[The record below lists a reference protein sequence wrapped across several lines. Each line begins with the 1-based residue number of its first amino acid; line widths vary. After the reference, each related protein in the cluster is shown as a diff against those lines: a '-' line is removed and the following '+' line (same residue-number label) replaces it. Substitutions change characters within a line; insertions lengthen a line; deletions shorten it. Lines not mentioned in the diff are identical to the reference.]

1 MQNQDTAPISGW
13 RRSLNTLNI
22 RQFRWLMAGNAAFF
36 LAMQGQ
42 VLTRTFLA
50 WELTQQEMSLA
61 YINIAFAIPM
71 LIFSLLGGAMSDRI
85 ERRKL
90 IIIGQLILLANEC
103 TIMGLLIVGTLEF
116 WNLLIAGMIAGSIMP
131 FIMPARTALVYNV
144 VGPNKLGSAMALS
157 SAVMNLSRILGPAM
171 MGFAISLYSTVGAY
185 IIAVTLYSTSVLCML
200 GIHRNKNNHGNALKP
215 SLSQDVLAGIMYV
228 KSYRP
233 LLICILFGL
242 APMLLAMPFQSFLV
256 VFADQV
262 WAVGE
267 RGLGILMGMS
277 GLGGVI
283 GSIWVAQRGERI
295 DRTKLM
301 TLNALLFGVLIIVF
315 SLTSNFYLALI
326 PLVFANICSS
336 ASQTLNTTTTQLLV
350 DDAQRG
356 RTSSLMM
363 MAYGLTPLG
372 VLPMAFLA
380 QHIGVQWATI
390 TGCVTL
396 VFILTG
402 FYWQSKTLKTL
413 DQAVKAKLNR
423 LNASAANALSDPN

>member
-1 MQNQDTAPISGW
+1 
-13 RRSLNTLNI
+13 
-22 RQFRWLMAGNAAFF
+22 MAGNAAFF

-50 WELTQQEMSLA
+50 WELTHQEMSLA

-103 TIMGLLIVGTLEF
+103 AVMGLLIFGVLEF
-116 WNLLIAGMIAGSIMP
+116 WNLLIAGIIAGVFMP
-131 FIMPARTALVYNV
+131 FVMPARTALVYNV
-144 VGPNKLGSAMALS
+144 VGPNKLGNAMALS

-185 IIAVTLYSTSVLCML
+185 IIAVALYSTSVLCML
-200 GIHRNKNNHGNALKP
+200 GIHRNKNSHGNTIKP
-215 SLSQDVLAGIMYV
+215 KISQDVLAGITYI

-233 LLICILFGL
+233 LLICIFFGL
-242 APMLLAMPFQSFLV
+242 IPMLLAMPFQKFLV
-256 VFADQV
+256 VFADQI

-295 DRTKLM
+295 NRTKLM
-301 TLNALLFGVLIIVF
+301 AVNALLFAVLIIAF
-315 SLTSNFYLALI
+315 SLTSHFYLALI
-326 PLVFANICSS
+326 PLVIASACGT
-336 ASQTLNTTTTQLLV
+336 ASQTLNTTTIQLLV

-356 RTSSLMM
+356 RTSSFMM

-390 TGCVTL
+390 TGCIAL
-396 VFILTG
+396 VFILAG
-402 FYWQSKTLKTL
+402 FYWQSQTLKTL
-413 DQAVKAKLNR
+413 DDAVKEKLNR
-423 LNASAANALSDPN
+423 INAQSDPDSHA

>member
-1 MQNQDTAPISGW
+1 
-13 RRSLNTLNI
+13 
-22 RQFRWLMAGNAAFF
+22 MAGNAAFF

-50 WELTQQEMSLA
+50 WELTHQEMSLA

-103 TIMGLLIVGTLEF
+103 AVMGLLIFGVLEF
-116 WNLLIAGMIAGSIMP
+116 WNLLIAGIIAGVFMP
-131 FIMPARTALVYNV
+131 FVMPARTALVYNV
-144 VGPNKLGSAMALS
+144 VGPNKLGNAMALS

-185 IIAVTLYSTSVLCML
+185 IIAVALYSTSVLCML
-200 GIHRNKNNHGNALKP
+200 GIHRNKNSHGNTIKP
-215 SLSQDVLAGIMYV
+215 KISQDVLAGITYI

-233 LLICILFGL
+233 LLICIFFGL
-242 APMLLAMPFQSFLV
+242 IPMLLAMPFQKFLV
-256 VFADQV
+256 VFADQI

-295 DRTKLM
+295 NRTKLM
-301 TLNALLFGVLIIVF
+301 AVNALLFAVLIIAF
-315 SLTSNFYLALI
+315 SLTSHFYLALI
-326 PLVFANICSS
+326 PLVIASACGT
-336 ASQTLNTTTTQLLV
+336 ASQTLNTTTIQLLV

-356 RTSSLMM
+356 RTSSFMM

-390 TGCVTL
+390 TGCVAL
-396 VFILTG
+396 VFILAG
-402 FYWQSKTLKTL
+402 FYWQSQTLKTL
-413 DQAVKAKLNR
+413 DDAVKDKLNR
-423 LNASAANALSDPN
+423 INAQSDPDSHA

>member
-1 MQNQDTAPISGW
+1 MPISGW

-50 WELTQQEMSLA
+50 WDLTQEEMSLA

-103 TIMGLLIVGTLEF
+103 TVMGLLIVGSLEF
-116 WNLLIAGMIAGSIMP
+116 WNLLIAGVIAGVFMP
-131 FIMPARTALVYNV
+131 FIMPARTALVYGV
-144 VGPNKLGSAMALS
+144 VGPNKLGNAMALS
-157 SAVMNLSRILGPAM
+157 SAVQNLSRILGPAM

-185 IIAVTLYSTSVLCML
+185 IIAVTLYSTSVLCMF
-200 GIHRNKNNHGNALKP
+200 GIHRNKNSHGNTVKP
-215 SLSQDVLAGIMYV
+215 KLSQDVLAGIMYV

-242 APMLLAMPFQSFLV
+242 VPMLLAMPFQNFLV

-267 RGLGILMGMS
+267 RGLGMLMGMS

-301 TLNALLFGVLIIVF
+301 ALNALLFGMLIIIF

-326 PLVFANICSS
+326 PLVFASACGT
-336 ASQTLNTTTTQLLV
+336 ASQTLNNTTTQLLV
-350 DDAQRG
+350 DDTQRG

-396 VFILTG
+396 VFIITA

-413 DQAVKAKLNR
+413 DQAVKDKLNR
-423 LNASAANALSDPN
+423 LNA

>member
-1 MQNQDTAPISGW
+1 
-13 RRSLNTLNI
+13 
-22 RQFRWLMAGNAAFF
+22 MAGNAAFF

-42 VLTRTFLA
+42 VLTRSFLA
-50 WELTQQEMSLA
+50 WDLTQQEMSLA

-103 TIMGLLIVGTLEF
+103 AVMGLLIVGVLEF
-116 WNLLIAGMIAGSIMP
+116 WNLLIAGIIAGVFMP
-131 FIMPARTALVYNV
+131 FVMPARTALVYNV
-144 VGPNKLGSAMALS
+144 VGPNKLGNAMALS

-185 IIAVTLYSTSVLCML
+185 IIAVTLYATSILCML
-200 GIHRNKNNHGNALKP
+200 GIHRNKNSHGNTIKP
-215 SLSQDVLAGIMYV
+215 KISQDVLAGITYV
-228 KSYRP
+228 QSYRP

-242 APMLLAMPFQSFLV
+242 IPMLLAMPFQKFLV
-256 VFADQV
+256 VFADQI

-301 TLNALLFGVLIIVF
+301 AFNALLFAVLIIAF
-315 SLTSNFYLALI
+315 SLTSNFYVALI
-326 PLVFANICSS
+326 PLVIASACGT
-336 ASQTLNTTTTQLLV
+336 ASQTLNTTTIQLLV

-356 RTSSLMM
+356 RTSSFMM

-380 QHIGVQWATI
+380 QHMGVQWATI
-390 TGCVTL
+390 TGCIVL
-396 VFILTG
+396 VFIITG
-402 FYWQSKTLKTL
+402 FYWQSQTLKTL
-413 DQAVKAKLNR
+413 DEAVKEKLSCV
-423 LNASAANALSDPN
+423 NAQSGLDSHA

>member
-1 MQNQDTAPISGW
+1 LQNQDTAPISGW

-50 WELTQQEMSLA
+50 WELTQEEMSLA
-61 YINIAFAIPM
+61 YINIAFAIPT

-90 IIIGQLILLANEC
+90 IVIGQLILLANEC
-103 TIMGLLIVGTLEF
+103 AVMGLLIFGALEF
-116 WNLLIAGMIAGSIMP
+116 WNLLIAGVIAGVIMP

-144 VGPNKLGSAMALS
+144 VGPNKLGNAMALS
-157 SAVMNLSRILGPAM
+157 SGVMNLSRILGPAM

-200 GIHRNKNNHGNALKP
+200 GIHRNKNSHGNTIKP
-215 SLSQDVLAGIMYV
+215 KLSQDVLAGILYV

-242 APMLLAMPFQSFLV
+242 VPMLLAMPFQNFLV

-267 RGLGILMGMS
+267 RGLGMLMGMS

-301 TLNALLFGVLIIVF
+301 ALNALLFGVLIIIF

-326 PLVFANICSS
+326 PLVFASACGT
-336 ASQTLNTTTTQLLV
+336 ASQTLNSTTTQLLV

-396 VFILTG
+396 VIIITG
-402 FYWQSKTLKTL
+402 FYWQSQTLKTL
-413 DQAVKAKLNR
+413 DQAVKDKLNR
-423 LNASAANALSDPN
+423 LNA

>member
-1 MQNQDTAPISGW
+1 
-13 RRSLNTLNI
+13 
-22 RQFRWLMAGNAAFF
+22 MAGNAAFF

-50 WELTQQEMSLA
+50 WELTQEEMSLA

-90 IIIGQLILLANEC
+90 IVIGQLILLANEC

-131 FIMPARTALVYNV
+131 FIMPARTALVYDV

-200 GIHRNKNNHGNALKP
+200 GIHRNKNNHGNTLKP

-301 TLNALLFGVLIIVF
+301 TLNALLLRH
-315 SLTSNFYLALI
+315 
-326 PLVFANICSS
+326 C
-336 ASQTLNTTTTQLLV
+336 
-350 DDAQRG
+350 
-356 RTSSLMM
+356 
-363 MAYGLTPLG
+363 
-372 VLPMAFLA
+372 
-380 QHIGVQWATI
+380 
-390 TGCVTL
+390 
-396 VFILTG
+396 
-402 FYWQSKTLKTL
+402 
-413 DQAVKAKLNR
+413 
-423 LNASAANALSDPN
+423 

>member
-1 MQNQDTAPISGW
+1 MQNQDTMPISGW

-50 WELTQQEMSLA
+50 WDLTQEEMSLA

-103 TIMGLLIVGTLEF
+103 TVMGLLIVGSLEF
-116 WNLLIAGMIAGSIMP
+116 WNLLIAGVIAGVFMP
-131 FIMPARTALVYNV
+131 FIMPARTALVYGV
-144 VGPNKLGSAMALS
+144 VGPNKLGNAMALS
-157 SAVMNLSRILGPAM
+157 SAVQNLSRILGPAM

-185 IIAVTLYSTSVLCML
+185 IIAVTLYSTSVLCMF
-200 GIHRNKNNHGNALKP
+200 GIHRNKNSHGNTVKP
-215 SLSQDVLAGIMYV
+215 KLSQDVLAGIMYV

-242 APMLLAMPFQSFLV
+242 VPMLLAMPFQNFLV

-267 RGLGILMGMS
+267 RGLGMLMGMS

-301 TLNALLFGVLIIVF
+301 ALNALLFGMLIIIF

-326 PLVFANICSS
+326 PLVFASACGT
-336 ASQTLNTTTTQLLV
+336 ASQTLNNTTTQLLV
-350 DDAQRG
+350 DDTQRG

-396 VFILTG
+396 VFIITA

-413 DQAVKAKLNR
+413 DQAVKDKLNR
-423 LNASAANALSDPN
+423 LNA

>member
-1 MQNQDTAPISGW
+1 MPISGW

-22 RQFRWLMAGNAAFF
+22 RQFRWLMASNAAFF

-50 WELTQQEMSLA
+50 WDLTQEEMSLA

-103 TIMGLLIVGTLEF
+103 TVLGLLIVGSLEF
-116 WNLLIAGMIAGSIMP
+116 WNLLIAGVIAGVFMP
-131 FIMPARTALVYNV
+131 FIMPARTALVYGV
-144 VGPNKLGSAMALS
+144 VGPNKLGNAMALS

-185 IIAVTLYSTSVLCML
+185 IIAVTLYSTSVLCMF
-200 GIHRNKNNHGNALKP
+200 GIHRNKNSHGNTVKP
-215 SLSQDVLAGIMYV
+215 KLSQDVLAGIMYV

-233 LLICILFGL
+233 LLVCILFGL
-242 APMLLAMPFQSFLV
+242 VPMLLAMPFQNFLV

-267 RGLGILMGMS
+267 RGLGMLMGMS

-301 TLNALLFGVLIIVF
+301 ALNALLFGVLIIVF

-326 PLVFANICSS
+326 PLVFASACGT
-336 ASQTLNTTTTQLLV
+336 ASQTLNNTTTQLLV

-390 TGCVTL
+390 TGCITL
-396 VFILTG
+396 VFIITA

-413 DQAVKAKLNR
+413 DQAVKDKLNR
-423 LNASAANALSDPN
+423 LNA

>member
-1 MQNQDTAPISGW
+1 LQNQDTAPISGW

-50 WELTQQEMSLA
+50 WELTQEEMSLA

-90 IIIGQLILLANEC
+90 IVIGQLILLANEC
-103 TIMGLLIVGTLEF
+103 AVMGLLIFGALEF
-116 WNLLIAGMIAGSIMP
+116 WNLLIAGVIAGVIMP

-144 VGPNKLGSAMALS
+144 VGPNKLGNAMALS
-157 SAVMNLSRILGPAM
+157 SGVMNLSRILGPAM

-200 GIHRNKNNHGNALKP
+200 GIHRNKNSHGNTIKP
-215 SLSQDVLAGIMYV
+215 KLSQDVLAGILYV

-242 APMLLAMPFQSFLV
+242 VPMLLAMPFQNFLV

-262 WAVGE
+262 WAAGE
-267 RGLGILMGMS
+267 RGLGMLMGMS

-301 TLNALLFGVLIIVF
+301 ALNALLFGVLIIVF

-326 PLVFANICSS
+326 PLVFASACGT
-336 ASQTLNTTTTQLLV
+336 ASQTLNSTTTQLLV

-396 VFILTG
+396 VIIITG
-402 FYWQSKTLKTL
+402 FYWQSQTLKTL
-413 DQAVKAKLNR
+413 DQAVKDKLNR
-423 LNASAANALSDPN
+423 INA

>member
-1 MQNQDTAPISGW
+1 
-13 RRSLNTLNI
+13 
-22 RQFRWLMAGNAAFF
+22 
-36 LAMQGQ
+36 
-42 VLTRTFLA
+42 
-50 WELTQQEMSLA
+50 
-61 YINIAFAIPM
+61 
-71 LIFSLLGGAMSDRI
+71 
-85 ERRKL
+85 
-90 IIIGQLILLANEC
+90 
-103 TIMGLLIVGTLEF
+103 
-116 WNLLIAGMIAGSIMP
+116 
-131 FIMPARTALVYNV
+131 
-144 VGPNKLGSAMALS
+144 
-157 SAVMNLSRILGPAM
+157 

-200 GIHRNKNNHGNALKP
+200 GIHRNKNSHGNTIKP
-215 SLSQDVLAGIMYV
+215 KLSQDVLAGILYV

-242 APMLLAMPFQSFLV
+242 VPMLLAMPFQNFLV

-267 RGLGILMGMS
+267 RGLGMLMGMS

-301 TLNALLFGVLIIVF
+301 ALNALLFGVLIIVF

-326 PLVFANICSS
+326 PLVFASACGT
-336 ASQTLNTTTTQLLV
+336 ASQTLNSTTTQLLV

-396 VFILTG
+396 VIIITG
-402 FYWQSKTLKTL
+402 FYWQSQTLKTL
-413 DQAVKAKLNR
+413 DQAVKDKLNR
-423 LNASAANALSDPN
+423 LNA

>member
-1 MQNQDTAPISGW
+1 
-13 RRSLNTLNI
+13 
-22 RQFRWLMAGNAAFF
+22 MAGNAAFF

-50 WELTQQEMSLA
+50 WELTHQEMSLA

-103 TIMGLLIVGTLEF
+103 AVMGLLIFGVLEF
-116 WNLLIAGMIAGSIMP
+116 WNLLIAGIIAGVFMP
-131 FIMPARTALVYNV
+131 FVMPARTALVYNV
-144 VGPNKLGSAMALS
+144 VGPNKLGNAMALS

-185 IIAVTLYSTSVLCML
+185 IIAVALYSTSVLCML
-200 GIHRNKNNHGNALKP
+200 GIHRNKNSHGNTVKP
-215 SLSQDVLAGIMYV
+215 KISQDVLAGIRYI

-233 LLICILFGL
+233 LLICIFFGL
-242 APMLLAMPFQSFLV
+242 IPMLLAMPFQKFLV
-256 VFADQV
+256 VFADQI

-301 TLNALLFGVLIIVF
+301 AVNALLFAVLIIAF
-315 SLTSNFYLALI
+315 SLTSHFYLALI
-326 PLVFANICSS
+326 PLVIASACGT
-336 ASQTLNTTTTQLLV
+336 ASQTLNTTTIQLLV

-356 RTSSLMM
+356 RTSSFMM

-390 TGCVTL
+390 TGCVAL
-396 VFILTG
+396 VFILAG
-402 FYWQSKTLKTL
+402 FYWQSQTLKTL
-413 DQAVKAKLNR
+413 DDAVKDKLNR
-423 LNASAANALSDPN
+423 INAQSDPDSHA

>member
-1 MQNQDTAPISGW
+1 
-13 RRSLNTLNI
+13 
-22 RQFRWLMAGNAAFF
+22 MAGNAAFF

-50 WELTQQEMSLA
+50 WELTQEEMSLA

-90 IIIGQLILLANEC
+90 IVIGQLILLANEC
-103 TIMGLLIVGTLEF
+103 AVMGLLIFGALEF
-116 WNLLIAGMIAGSIMP
+116 WNLLIAGVIAGVIMP

-144 VGPNKLGSAMALS
+144 VGPNKLGNAMALS
-157 SAVMNLSRILGPAM
+157 SGVMNLSRILGPAM

-200 GIHRNKNNHGNALKP
+200 GIHRNKNSHGNTIKP
-215 SLSQDVLAGIMYV
+215 KLSQDVLAGILYV

-242 APMLLAMPFQSFLV
+242 VPMLLAMPFQNFLV

-262 WAVGE
+262 WAAGE
-267 RGLGILMGMS
+267 RGLGMLMGMS

-301 TLNALLFGVLIIVF
+301 ALNALLFGVLIIVF

-326 PLVFANICSS
+326 PLVFASACGT
-336 ASQTLNTTTTQLLV
+336 ASQTLNSTTTQLLV

-396 VFILTG
+396 VIIITG
-402 FYWQSKTLKTL
+402 FYWQSQTLKTL
-413 DQAVKAKLNR
+413 DQAVKDKLNR
-423 LNASAANALSDPN
+423 INA

>member
-1 MQNQDTAPISGW
+1 LQNQDTAPISGW

-50 WELTQQEMSLA
+50 WELTQEEMSLA
-61 YINIAFAIPM
+61 YINIAFAIPT

-90 IIIGQLILLANEC
+90 IVIGQLILLANEC
-103 TIMGLLIVGTLEF
+103 AVMGLLIFGALEF
-116 WNLLIAGMIAGSIMP
+116 WNLLIAGVIAGVIMP

-144 VGPNKLGSAMALS
+144 VGPNKLGNAMALS
-157 SAVMNLSRILGPAM
+157 SGVMNLSRILGPAM

-200 GIHRNKNNHGNALKP
+200 GIHRNKNSHGNTIKP
-215 SLSQDVLAGIMYV
+215 KLSQDVLAGILYV

-242 APMLLAMPFQSFLV
+242 VPMLLAMPFQNFLV

-267 RGLGILMGMS
+267 RGLGMLMGMS

-301 TLNALLFGVLIIVF
+301 ALNALLFGVLIIVF

-326 PLVFANICSS
+326 PLVFASACGT
-336 ASQTLNTTTTQLLV
+336 ASQTLNSTTTQLLV

-396 VFILTG
+396 VIIITG
-402 FYWQSKTLKTL
+402 FYWQSQTLKTL
-413 DQAVKAKLNR
+413 DQAVKDKLNR
-423 LNASAANALSDPN
+423 LNA

>member
-1 MQNQDTAPISGW
+1 MSGW
-13 RRSLNTLNI
+13 RQSLNTLNI
-22 RQFRWLMAGNAAFF
+22 RQFRWLMASNAAFF

-50 WELTQQEMSLA
+50 WDLTQQEMSLA

-90 IIIGQLILLANEC
+90 IVIGQLILLANEC
-103 TIMGLLIVGTLEF
+103 TVMGLLIVDALEF
-116 WNLLIAGMIAGSIMP
+116 WNLLIAGIIAGVFMP

-144 VGPNKLGSAMALS
+144 VGPNKLGNAMALS
-157 SAVMNLSRILGPAM
+157 SAVMNVSRILGPAM

-185 IIAVTLYSTSVLCML
+185 IIAVTLYSTSVLCMF
-200 GIHRNKNNHGNALKP
+200 GIHRNKNSHGNTVKP
-215 SLSQDVLAGIMYV
+215 KISQDVLAGIRYV

-233 LLICILFGL
+233 LLICIFFGL
-242 APMLLAMPFQSFLV
+242 VPMLLAMPFQNFLV

-267 RGLGILMGMS
+267 RGLGMLMGMS

-283 GSIWVAQRGERI
+283 GSIWVAQRGERL

-301 TLNALLFGVLIIVF
+301 AVNALLFGVLIIVF

-326 PLVFANICSS
+326 PLVFASACGT
-336 ASQTLNTTTTQLLV
+336 ASQTLNNTTTQLLV
-350 DDAQRG
+350 DDTQRG
-356 RTSSLMM
+356 RTSSLTM

-380 QHIGVQWATI
+380 QHVGVQWATI
-390 TGCVTL
+390 IGCVTL
-396 VFILTG
+396 VFIITG
-402 FYWQSKTLKTL
+402 FYWQSQTLKTL
-413 DQAVKAKLNR
+413 DQAVKDKLNR
-423 LNASAANALSDPN
+423 INAQSDLDSHA

>member
-1 MQNQDTAPISGW
+1 MQNQDTAPVSGW
-13 RRSLNTLNI
+13 RQSLNTLNI
-22 RQFRWLMAGNAAFF
+22 RQFRWLMASNAAFF

-90 IIIGQLILLANEC
+90 IVIGQLILLANEC
-103 TIMGLLIVGTLEF
+103 VIMGLLIVGALEF
-116 WNLLIAGMIAGSIMP
+116 WNLLIAGMIAGVFMP

-144 VGPNKLGSAMALS
+144 VGPNKLGNAMALS

-185 IIAVTLYSTSVLCML
+185 IIAVTLYSTSVLCMF
-200 GIHRNKNNHGNALKP
+200 GIHRNKNNHGNSVKP
-215 SLSQDVLAGIMYV
+215 KISQDVLAGIMYV

-233 LLICILFGL
+233 LLICIFFGL
-242 APMLLAMPFQSFLV
+242 VPMLLAMPFQNFLV

-301 TLNALLFGVLIIVF
+301 AISALLFGLLIIIF
-315 SLTSNFYLALI
+315 SLTSHFYLALI
-326 PLVFANICSS
+326 PLVFASACGT
-336 ASQTLNTTTTQLLV
+336 ASQTLNTTTAQLLV
-350 DDAQRG
+350 DDTQRG

-390 TGCVTL
+390 AGCVTL
-396 VFILTG
+396 VFIITG
-402 FYWQSKTLKTL
+402 FYWQSQTLKTL
-413 DQAVKAKLNR
+413 DEAVNDKLNPV
-423 LNASAANALSDPN
+423 SAQSGLDSRA

>member
-50 WELTQQEMSLA
+50 WELTQEEMSLA

-90 IIIGQLILLANEC
+90 IVIGQLILLANEC
-103 TIMGLLIVGTLEF
+103 AVMGLLIFGALEF
-116 WNLLIAGMIAGSIMP
+116 WNLLIAGVIAGVIMP

-144 VGPNKLGSAMALS
+144 VGPNKLGNAMALS
-157 SAVMNLSRILGPAM
+157 SGVMNLSRILGPAM

-200 GIHRNKNNHGNALKP
+200 GIHRNKNSHGNTIKP
-215 SLSQDVLAGIMYV
+215 KLSQDVLAGILYV

-242 APMLLAMPFQSFLV
+242 VPMLLAMPFQNFLV

-262 WAVGE
+262 WAAGE
-267 RGLGILMGMS
+267 RGLGMLMGMS

-301 TLNALLFGVLIIVF
+301 ALNALLFGVLIIVF

-326 PLVFANICSS
+326 PLVFASACGT
-336 ASQTLNTTTTQLLV
+336 ASQTLNSTTTQLLV

-396 VFILTG
+396 VIIITG
-402 FYWQSKTLKTL
+402 FYWQSQTLKTL
-413 DQAVKAKLNR
+413 DQAVKDKLNR
-423 LNASAANALSDPN
+423 INA

>member
-22 RQFRWLMAGNAAFF
+22 RQFRWLMASNAAFF

-50 WELTQQEMSLA
+50 WDLTQEEMSLA

-103 TIMGLLIVGTLEF
+103 TVLGLLIVGSLEF
-116 WNLLIAGMIAGSIMP
+116 WNLLIAGVIAGVFMP
-131 FIMPARTALVYNV
+131 FIMPARTALIYGV
-144 VGPNKLGSAMALS
+144 VGPNKLGNAMALS
-157 SAVMNLSRILGPAM
+157 SAVQNLSRILGPAM

-185 IIAVTLYSTSVLCML
+185 IIAVTLYSTSVLCMF
-200 GIHRNKNNHGNALKP
+200 GIHRNKNSHGNAVKP
-215 SLSQDVLAGIMYV
+215 KLSQDVLAGIMYV
-228 KSYRP
+228 KSYKP
-233 LLICILFGL
+233 LLVCILFGL
-242 APMLLAMPFQSFLV
+242 IPMLLAMPFQNFLV

-267 RGLGILMGMS
+267 RGLGMLMGMS

-301 TLNALLFGVLIIVF
+301 TLNALLFGMLIIIF

-326 PLVFANICSS
+326 PLVFASACGT
-336 ASQTLNTTTTQLLV
+336 ASQTLNNTTTQLLV

-380 QHIGVQWATI
+380 QHLGVQWATI

-396 VFILTG
+396 VFIITA

-413 DQAVKAKLNR
+413 DQAVKDKLNR
-423 LNASAANALSDPN
+423 LNA

>member
-50 WELTQQEMSLA
+50 WELTQEEMSLA
-61 YINIAFAIPM
+61 YINIAFAIPT

-90 IIIGQLILLANEC
+90 IVIGQLILLANEC
-103 TIMGLLIVGTLEF
+103 AVMGLLIFGALEF
-116 WNLLIAGMIAGSIMP
+116 WNLLIAGVIAGVIMP

-144 VGPNKLGSAMALS
+144 VGPNKLGNAMALS
-157 SAVMNLSRILGPAM
+157 SGVMNLSRILGPAM

-200 GIHRNKNNHGNALKP
+200 GIHRNKNSHGNTIKP
-215 SLSQDVLAGIMYV
+215 KLSQDVLAGILYV

-242 APMLLAMPFQSFLV
+242 VPMLLAMPFQNFLV

-267 RGLGILMGMS
+267 RGLGMLMGMS

-301 TLNALLFGVLIIVF
+301 ALNALLFGVLIIIF

-326 PLVFANICSS
+326 PLVFASACGT
-336 ASQTLNTTTTQLLV
+336 ASQTLNSTTTQLLV

-396 VFILTG
+396 VIIITG
-402 FYWQSKTLKTL
+402 FYWQSQTLKTL
-413 DQAVKAKLNR
+413 DQAVKDKLNR
-423 LNASAANALSDPN
+423 LNA

>member
-1 MQNQDTAPISGW
+1 MQNQDTMPISGW

-50 WELTQQEMSLA
+50 WDLTQEEMSLA

-103 TIMGLLIVGTLEF
+103 TVMGLLIVGSLEF
-116 WNLLIAGMIAGSIMP
+116 WNLLIAGVIAGVFMP
-131 FIMPARTALVYNV
+131 FIMPARTALVYGV
-144 VGPNKLGSAMALS
+144 VGPNKLGNAMALS
-157 SAVMNLSRILGPAM
+157 SAVQNLSRILGPAM

-185 IIAVTLYSTSVLCML
+185 IIAVTLYSTSVLCMF
-200 GIHRNKNNHGNALKP
+200 GIHRNKNSHGNTVKP
-215 SLSQDVLAGIMYV
+215 KLSQDVLAGIMYV

-242 APMLLAMPFQSFLV
+242 VPMLLAMPFQNFLV

-267 RGLGILMGMS
+267 RGLGMLMGMS

-301 TLNALLFGVLIIVF
+301 ALNALLFGMLIIIF

-326 PLVFANICSS
+326 PLVFASACGT
-336 ASQTLNTTTTQLLV
+336 ASQTLNNTTTQLLV
-350 DDAQRG
+350 DDNQRG

-396 VFILTG
+396 VFIITA

-413 DQAVKAKLNR
+413 DQAVKDKLNR
-423 LNASAANALSDPN
+423 LNA